1 MQFVAADLGL
11 TMKGGAFRR
20 SRAAGRFDGI
30 DITLTLEPG
39 PLPGPPTTD
48 VETSD
53 QTRSQAATG
62 LLHERFDWT
71 LRAVSHHRDVG
82 AGWSITAGAGRSNS
96 DADAEVLVMN
106 DRDFDD
112 TVTVHAASPDHAR
125 RVLTANVREV
135 VLTLFEAG
143 VEAEIRDEEIVL
155 QPRDGARALAARLR
169 DAAQAS
175 RMLQERL
182 AELT

>member
-1 MQFVAADLGL
+1 
-11 TMKGGAFRR
+11 
-20 SRAAGRFDGI
+20 
-30 DITLTLEPG
+30 
-39 PLPGPPTTD
+39 
-48 VETSD
+48 
-53 QTRSQAATG
+53 
-62 LLHERFDWT
+62 
-71 LRAVSHHRDVG
+71 
-82 AGWSITAGAGRSNS
+82 
-96 DADAEVLVMN
+96 MN

-112 TVTVHAASPDHAR
+112 TVTVRAASPDHAR